1 MRRFTIKHASV
12 RIHILHLLDG
22 RCTDNVVDSDN
33 VLVLEAQ
40 KDFDLSQ
47 GALAV
52 GLVLKG
58 ADLLDG
64 HAYLVLPVVGRA
76 VFKKTKTKQKPQK
89 VKKYKPFKSIK
100 LKCQICAITALIYH
114 YDSEPLIRTE
124 RPQVTKTFS
133 LW

>member
-12 RIHILHLLDG
+12 RIHVLHLLDG
-22 RCTDNVVDSDN
+22 RCTDNVVDSND

-47 GALAV
+47 CALAV

-76 VFKKTKTKQKPQK
+76 VFKKQTKQKPQNET
-89 VKKYKPFKSIK
+89 KS
-100 LKCQICAITALIYH
+100 LKNANLLN
-114 YDSEPLIRTE
+114 P
-124 RPQVTKTFS
+124 
-133 LW
+133 

>member
-1 MRRFTIKHASV
+1 MRRFTLKHASV

-47 GALAV
+47 GSLAV

-76 VFKKTKTKQKPQK
+76 VFKKTNKPQNKTKMQ
-89 VKKYKPFKSIK
+89 
-100 LKCQICAITALIYH
+100 
-114 YDSEPLIRTE
+114 
-124 RPQVTKTFS
+124 TF
-133 LW
+133 

>member
-1 MRRFTIKHASV
+1 MRRFTLKHASV

-47 GALAV
+47 GSLAV

-76 VFKKTKTKQKPQK
+76 VFKKTNKNPKIRQKCKT
-89 VKKYKPFKSIK
+89 FKSIK
-100 LKCQICAITALIYH
+100 LKCQICAITALIYN

>member
-76 VFKKTKTKQKPQK
+76 VFKKTKQKPQK

-100 LKCQICAITALIYH
+100 LKCQICAITALIYN

>member
-22 RCTDNVVDSDN
+22 RCTDNVVDSNN

-64 HAYLVLPVVGRA
+64 HTYLVLPVVGRA
-76 VFKKTKTKQKPQK
+76 VFKKTKQKPPK
-89 VKKYKPFKSIK
+89 VKKCKPFKSIK
-100 LKCQICAITALIYH
+100 LKCQICAITALIYN

-124 RPQVTKTFS
+124 RPQATKTFS

>member
-1 MRRFTIKHASV
+1 MRRFTLKHASV

-47 GALAV
+47 GSLTV

-76 VFKKTKTKQKPQK
+76 VFKKNKNPKIRQKC
-89 VKKYKPFKSIK
+89 KPFKSIK
-100 LKCQICAITALIYH
+100 LKCQICAITALIYN